1 MKHALFVLF
10 AVLIL
15 AGLSGCLHNQVASDG
30 GDPCV
35 QACGRTARCWP
46 PCNAC
51 GGERNRRERGGH
63 AGPALQPQ
71 QPPVAAITYPY
82 YTLRGPRDFLERNP
96 SPIGP

>member
-1 MKHALFVLF
+1 MKRALFVLF

-15 AGLSGCLHNQVASDG
+15 TGLSGCAQQPLASNG
-30 GDPCV
+30 GDPGV
-35 QACGRTARCWP
+35 QSCGCGRTACCWP

-51 GGERNRRERGGH
+51 GLGICRDGGQ
-63 AGPALQPQ
+63 AGPALPSQ

-82 YTLRGPRDFLERNP
+82 YTTRGPRDFLQQTP